1 MNLTFKEYYNT
12 LKYGSYIAVTP
23 DEKSKEKIKDII
35 KKLKIKNPI
44 DINDI
49 HVTLMYSEG
58 KGIPE
63 FFPYPDAVYE
73 GIGCGLAIFGDALV
87 IRLISPDLHQRF
99 EDLSYRGFKHTYDP
113 YSPHISLSYDYK
125 DEKLDHSIVED
136 VNFSFTGEYHTFID
150 PD

>member
-1 MNLTFKEYYNT
+1 MSLTFKEYYNT

-23 DEKSKEKIKDII
+23 DDKTKEKIKEII

-44 DINDI
+44 PIDDI

-73 GIGCGLAIFGDALV
+73 GIGRDLEIFGDVLV

-99 EDLSYRGFKHTYDP
+99 EDLCYRGFKHTFDP
-113 YSPHISLSYDYK
+113 YTPHISLSYNYS
-125 DEKLDHSIVED
+125 DEKLDSTVVED
-136 VNFSFTGEYHTFID
+136 VKFEFSNEYHIPID
-150 PD
+150 PE